1 MEKEKKEV
9 LEYESVQDLKE
20 YLNNC
25 DEDILVS
32 IVIVKED
39 SHEGV

>member
-1 MEKEKKEV
+1 MEQEKKEV

>member
-9 LEYESVQDLKE
+9 LEFESVQDLKE